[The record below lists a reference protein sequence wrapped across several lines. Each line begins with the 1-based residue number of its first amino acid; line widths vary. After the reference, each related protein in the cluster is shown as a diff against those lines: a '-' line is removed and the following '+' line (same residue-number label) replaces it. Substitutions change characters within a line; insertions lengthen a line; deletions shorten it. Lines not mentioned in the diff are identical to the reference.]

1 MKTSQIITAAALA
14 FAAITGA
21 AHAES
26 YQGVQEPVS
35 ALSRADVQQQAVATA
50 HAANQNVSSSSV
62 VLGALTQGR
71 DRATVQAE
79 AIAAARNS
87 TQNLNPSAFVGS
99 QIPTSL

>member
-1 MKTSQIITAAALA
+1 MKTSQIIAAAALSFAA
-14 FAAITGA
+14 FAGA

-35 ALSRADVQQQAVATA
+35 ALSRAEVQQQAVAAA

-71 DRATVQAE
+71 DRAAVQAE

-87 TQNLNPSAFVGS
+87 TQNLDASSFAGS
-99 QIPTSL
+99 QIPAAL